1 MHVPARARIALAL
14 GGCVVALSACGGGG
28 AARGRA
34 APAAGPPS
42 EVVARLQVPE
52 TPDRII
58 YTAPVSLAKPPDTTG
73 HARKPRR

>member
-1 MHVPARARIALAL
+1 MHVPARARMALAL
-14 GGCVVALSACGGGG
+14 GGCVVALSACGGGS

-34 APAAGPPS
+34 AATAGAPS

-58 YTAPVSLAKPPDTTG
+58 YTAPVSLAKPPDTTSHG
-73 HARKPRR
+73 RKTRR